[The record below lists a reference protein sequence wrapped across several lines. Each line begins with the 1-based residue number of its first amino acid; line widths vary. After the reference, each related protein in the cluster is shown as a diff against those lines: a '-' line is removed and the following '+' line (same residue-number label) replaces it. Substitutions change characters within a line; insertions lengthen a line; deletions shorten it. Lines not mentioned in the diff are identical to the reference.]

1 MSENLTPDKDLAAA
15 GIPAARQG
23 KTSRHHIEHFVA
35 PLEETP
41 LAAIDNVDESAAPL
55 SLWADAWRNL
65 RRQPLFI
72 ISALLIL
79 AVLVVAIF
87 PGWFS
92 GIDPRNPATSCNL
105 ADSAEPARDG
115 HPLGFTL
122 QGCDVYARMI
132 YGTRASLMVGVFT
145 TIGVLIIGGTMGAL
159 AGYYGGWLD
168 IILARLTDV
177 FFALPLILG
186 AIIINQLPAFRDN
199 KSVWTVV
206 TALVVFGWPQIAR
219 ITRGAVIENRNA
231 DFVMAAKALGLS
243 PFRALLRHVLP
254 NSLAPIIVVASISLG
269 TFIVAEATLSF
280 LGIGL
285 PFSVMSWGNDIA
297 AAQTQVRNN
306 PGVLLWP
313 AIALSITVLSFIM
326 LGDALRD
333 ALDPK
338 ARKR

>member
-1 MSENLTPDKDLAAA
+1 MSENLTPETEPRKSGTSAPRL
-15 GIPAARQG
+15 G
-23 KTSRHHIEHFVA
+23 KTSTRVIEHFVA

-41 LAAIDNVDESAAPL
+41 LAAVDKVEESGAPL
-55 SLWADAWRNL
+55 SLWAEAWRNL
-65 RRQPLFI
+65 RKQPLFI

-79 AVLVVAIF
+79 LVVVVAIF
-87 PGWFS
+87 PQWFATV
-92 GIDPRNPATSCNL
+92 DPTSCTLN
-105 ADSAEPARDG
+105 DSAEGARAG
-115 HPLGFTL
+115 HPMGFTL
-122 QGCDVYARMI
+122 QGCDVYSRMI
-132 YGTRASLMVGVFT
+132 HGTRASLTVGIFT

-168 IILARLTDV
+168 AILARLGDI

-206 TALVVFGWPQIAR
+206 VALVLFGWPQIAR
-219 ITRGAVIENRNA
+219 ITRGAVLENRNA
-231 DFVMAAKALGLS
+231 DFVTASKALGLS
-243 PFRALLRHVLP
+243 HFSALVKHVLP

-280 LGIGL
+280 LGLGL
-285 PFSVMSWGNDIA
+285 PQSVMSWGNDISD
-297 AAQTQVRNN
+297 AQPQVRNN

-313 AIALSITVLSFIM
+313 AAALSVTVLSFIM

>member
-1 MSENLTPDKDLAAA
+1 MSEKLTPETDLTKPV
-15 GIPAARQG
+15 IPAARQG
-23 KTSRHHIEHFVA
+23 KTSSRVIEHFVA
-35 PLEETP
+35 PLEDTP
-41 LAAIDNVDESAAPL
+41 LAAIDNVNETAAPL
-55 SLWADAWRNL
+55 SLWAEAWRNL
-65 RRQPLFI
+65 RKQPLFI

-79 AVLVVAIF
+79 LVLVVAIF
-87 PGWFS
+87 PHLFAS
-92 GIDPRNPATSCNL
+92 VDPTSCTLNN
-105 ADSAEPARDG
+105 SAEGPRAG
-115 HPLGFTL
+115 HPMGFTL
-122 QGCDVYARMI
+122 QGCDVYSRMI

-145 TIGVLIIGGTMGAL
+145 TIGVLIIGGIMGAL

-168 IILARLTDV
+168 VLLARLADI

-186 AIIINQLPAFRDN
+186 AIVMMQLPAFRDN
-199 KSVWTVV
+199 RSVWTVV
-206 TALVVFGWPQIAR
+206 LVLVIFGWPQIAR

-231 DFVMAAKALGLS
+231 DFVTASKALGLS
-243 PFRALLRHVLP
+243 RFNALVRHVVP

-285 PFSVMSWGNDIA
+285 PDTIMSWGNDIA
-297 AAQTQVRNN
+297 AAQPQVRNN
-306 PGVLLWP
+306 PAVLLWP
-313 AIALSITVLSFIM
+313 AVALSITVLSFIM

>member
-1 MSENLTPDKDLAAA
+1 M
-15 GIPAARQG
+15 
-23 KTSRHHIEHFVA
+23 EHYVA

-41 LAAIDNVDESAAPL
+41 LAAVDKVDETAAPL
-55 SLWADAWRNL
+55 SLWADAWHNL
-65 RRQPLFI
+65 RKQPLFI
-72 ISALLIL
+72 ISALLI
-79 AVLVVAIF
+79 VLVVVVAIF
-87 PGWFS
+87 PQWFATE
-92 GIDPRNPATSCNL
+92 NPTTCPL
-105 ADSAEPARDG
+105 ANSAEGPAPG

-132 YGTRASLMVGVFT
+132 YGTRASLMVGLFT
-145 TIGVLIIGGTMGAL
+145 TIGVLIIGGVMGAL

-168 IILARLTDV
+168 AILARLGDI

-186 AIIINQLPAFRDN
+186 AIVMMQLPAFRDN
-199 KSVWTVV
+199 RSVWTVV
-206 TALVVFGWPQIAR
+206 LVLVIFGWPQIAR

-231 DFVMAAKALGLS
+231 DFVTASKALGLS
-243 PFRALLRHVLP
+243 RFNALVRHVVP

-280 LGIGL
+280 LGLGL
-285 PFSVMSWGNDIA
+285 PDTVMSWGNDIA
-297 AAQTQVRNN
+297 AAQSQVRNN
-306 PGVLLWP
+306 PAVLLWP
-313 AIALSITVLSFIM
+313 ALALCITVLSFIM

>member
-1 MSENLTPDKDLAAA
+1 MSENFTPENEPRNA
-15 GIPAARQG
+15 PAPRLG
-23 KTSRHHIEHFVA
+23 KTSTRVIEHYVA

-41 LAAIDNVDESAAPL
+41 LAAVDKVEESGAPV
-55 SLWADAWRNL
+55 SLWAEAWRNL

-72 ISALLIL
+72 ISTLLIL
-79 AVLVVAIF
+79 LVVVVAAF
-87 PGWFS
+87 PQWFAS
-92 GIDPRNPATSCNL
+92 VEPTSCDLGN
-105 ADSAEPARDG
+105 SAEPARDG

-132 YGTRASLMVGVFT
+132 FGTRASLTVGIFT

-168 IILARLTDV
+168 SILARLGDI

-186 AIIINQLPAFRDN
+186 AIIINQLPYFREN

-206 TALVVFGWPQIAR
+206 IALVAFGWPQIAR

-231 DFVMAAKALGLS
+231 DFVTASKALGLS
-243 PFRALLRHVLP
+243 RFSALVKHVLP

-280 LGIGL
+280 LGLGL
-285 PFSVMSWGNDIA
+285 PQSVMSWGNDIS
-297 AAQTQVRNN
+297 AAQPQVRNN

-313 AIALSITVLSFIM
+313 AAALSVTVLSFIM

>member
-1 MSENLTPDKDLAAA
+1 MSENLIPETEPTKPA
-15 GIPAARQG
+15 IPARRLG
-23 KTSRHHIEHFVA
+23 KTSSRVIEHFVA

-41 LAAIDNVDESAAPL
+41 LAAVDNVDETAAPL
-55 SLWADAWRNL
+55 SLWAEAWRNL

-79 AVLVVAIF
+79 LVVVVAVLPSLFASV
-87 PGWFS
+87 
-92 GIDPRNPATSCNL
+92 DPTSCDL
-105 ADSAEPARDG
+105 ANSAEGARSG

-122 QGCDVYARMI
+122 QGCDVYSRMI
-132 YGTRASLMVGVFT
+132 YGTRASLTVGVLT
-145 TIGVLIIGGTMGAL
+145 TVGVLIIGGIMGAL

-168 IILARLTDV
+168 AVLARLADI

-199 KSVWTVV
+199 RSVWTVV
-206 TALVVFGWPQIAR
+206 VALVLFGWPQIAR

-231 DFVMAAKALGLS
+231 DFVTASKALGLS
-243 PFRALLRHVLP
+243 RFSALVRHVVP

-269 TFIVAEATLSF
+269 IFIVAEATLSF
-280 LGIGL
+280 LGLGL
-285 PFSVMSWGNDIA
+285 PQSVMSWGNDIA
-297 AAQTQVRNN
+297 NAQPQVRNN

-313 AIALSITVLSFIM
+313 AVALSITVLSFIM

>member
-1 MSENLTPDKDLAAA
+1 
-15 GIPAARQG
+15 
-23 KTSRHHIEHFVA
+23 VA
-35 PLEETP
+35 SLEETP
-41 LAAIDNVDESAAPL
+41 LAAVDKVDETAVPL

-65 RRQPLFI
+65 RKQPLFI

-79 AVLVVAIF
+79 VVLIVAIF
-87 PGWFS
+87 PQLFTN
-92 GIDPRNPATSCNL
+92 IVPTDQTTCLL
-105 ADSAEPARDG
+105 ADSANGPAPG

-145 TIGVLIIGGTMGAL
+145 TVGVLIIGGTMGAL

-168 IILARLTDV
+168 AILARLGDI

-186 AIIINQLPAFRDN
+186 AIVINQLPFFRDN
-199 KSVWTVV
+199 RSVWTVV
-206 TALVVFGWPQIAR
+206 ITLVSFGWPQIAR

-231 DFVMAAKALGLS
+231 DFVTASKALGLS
-243 PFRALLRHVLP
+243 RVSALVRHVIP
-254 NSLAPIIVVASISLG
+254 NSLAPVIVVASISLG

-285 PFSVMSWGNDIA
+285 PGSVMSWGNDIA
-297 AAQTQVRNN
+297 DAQPQVRNN
-306 PGVLLWP
+306 PSVLLWP
-313 AIALSITVLSFIM
+313 ALALSITVLSFIM